1 MAPEESPSESV
12 NAEAERLRLQAVAL
26 RERGQTDAAI
36 DMCNKAIALSP
47 SFSSAYR
54 TRGALYVDKAKKS
67 DSDFRR
73 RFEEANS
80 DFRRCLELDPKDAD
94 CWYNLGDS
102 QGEVGDYRS
111 AADSHGRAL
120 EINPND
126 LENREKLAI
135 AKGFISLR
143 MNNPSQALE
152 SFSSVLATKPYS
164 LAAHLGRSWAYL
176 DLHDEP
182 KVIGYMNGYFEAMI
196 KDRSLYS
203 FLAKAWTD
211 INAGSHDASK
221 YDSARQTL
229 GDLIEHGML
238 LPDAWYLMGQ
248 TFVEHQHLLKAIEAY
263 GNASRLDP
271 SYALAL
277 AAKGSHLFDYT
288 KNFKDTMACYDEALS
303 INDRSTKA
311 LGGKAWLLF
320 LGGDY
325 RKAIDHCNQALAVNK
340 RDYWAWLCKGL
351 SFFHRGDRDDRTTA
365 RTYIKMAIDIRP
377 DCRGFLTP
385 DDARALGF

>member
-1 MAPEESPSESV
+1 MEPEDSPSKSV
-12 NAEAERLRLQAVAL
+12 DTEAEKLRLQAVAL
-26 RERGQTDAAI
+26 RERGETDAAI
-36 DMCNKAIALSP
+36 DMCNKAIALSS

-54 TRGALYVDKAKKS
+54 TRGALYVDKAKKQET
-67 DSDFRR
+67 DLRR
-73 RFEEANS
+73 YLDEGNS

-102 QGEVGDYRS
+102 QGEAGDYRS
-111 AADSHGRAL
+111 AADSHGRSL

-135 AKGFISLR
+135 ARGFIALR

-164 LAAHLGRSWAYL
+164 LAAHLGRSWACF

-182 KVIGYMNGYFEAMI
+182 KVIGHMNGYIEAMM

-203 FLAKAWTD
+203 FLAKAWAD
-211 INAGSHDASK
+211 INASK

-229 GDLIEHGML
+229 GGLIKDGLL

-248 TFVEHQHLLKAIEAY
+248 TFVGHQHLLKAIEAY
-263 GNASRLDP
+263 GDAARLDP
-271 SYALAL
+271 SYVLAI
-277 AAKGSHLFDYT
+277 AAKGTSLFDYT
-288 KNFKDTMACYDEALS
+288 KNFKDAMACFDEALS

-320 LGGDY
+320 LSSDY
-325 RKAIDHCNQALAVNK
+325 RKAIDYCNQALAVNK
-340 RDYWAWLCKGL
+340 KDWWAWLCKGL
-351 SFFHRGDRDDRTTA
+351 SFFHWGFEGDQTA
-365 RTYIKMAIDIRP
+365 AKMCVRMAIDMRP
-377 DCRGFLTP
+377 DCRSFLTP
-385 DDARALGF
+385 DDAKALGV

>member
-1 MAPEESPSESV
+1 MEPEDGPSKSV
-12 NAEAERLRLQAVAL
+12 DAEAEKLRLEAVAL
-26 RERGQTDAAI
+26 RKRGETDAAI
-36 DMCNKAIALSP
+36 DMCNKAIALSRG
-47 SFSSAYR
+47 FSSAYR
-54 TRGALYVDKAKKS
+54 TRGALYVDKAKKPET
-67 DSDFRR
+67 DLRR
-73 RFEEANS
+73 YLEEGNS

-94 CWYNLGDS
+94 CWYNLGDN

-135 AKGFISLR
+135 AKGYISLR
-143 MNNPSQALE
+143 MNDPSQALE
-152 SFSSVLATKPYS
+152 SFSGVLATNPHS
-164 LAAHLGRSWAYL
+164 LAALLGRSWACF
-176 DLHDEP
+176 DMHDEP
-182 KVIGYMNGYFEAMI
+182 KVIGHMNGYIEAMT

-203 FLAKAWTD
+203 FLAKAWAD
-211 INAGSHDASK
+211 INARK
-221 YDSARQTL
+221 YDSARRSL
-229 GDLIEHGML
+229 GGLIEDGML

-263 GNASRLDP
+263 GNAVLLDP
-271 SYALAL
+271 NYVLAI
-277 AAKGSHLFDYT
+277 AAKGNHLFDYT
-288 KNFKDTMACYDEALS
+288 KNSKDAMAYYDEALA

-320 LGGDY
+320 LSSDY
-325 RKAIDHCNQALAVNK
+325 RGAIDHCNQALAVNK

-351 SFFHRGDRDDRTTA
+351 SFLHRKGDRDDETTA
-365 RTYIKMAIDIRP
+365 RMCVKTAIDIRP